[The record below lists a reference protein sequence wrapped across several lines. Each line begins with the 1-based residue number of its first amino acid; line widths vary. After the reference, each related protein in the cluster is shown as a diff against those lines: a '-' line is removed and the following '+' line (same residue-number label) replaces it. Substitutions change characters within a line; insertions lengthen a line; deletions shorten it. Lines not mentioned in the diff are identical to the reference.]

1 MSPVYFVYV
10 ATAIFTIFF
19 LIWESKSWL
28 NLFIKTI
35 LFFASVWGFMISVI
49 SLSSLGF
56 IVRV

>member
-10 ATAIFTIFF
+10 ATVIMAILF

-28 NLFIKTI
+28 NLFIKST
-35 LFFASVWGFMISVI
+35 LFFASVWGFVI

-56 IVRV
+56 IVRA